1 MPCADR
7 ASGERGIRFACVIHG
22 HVARGPEA
30 PDVKYQ
36 GGCFMRYSVTVALVL
51 LLVSPFSASA
61 QLVGNPACPGEDVFY
76 DPGHGEDI
84 IVPNGYKVEVFA
96 RDLNMP
102 TDIAFAHGRAYVLES
117 GTGLPGRCNNN
128 ELPAFGGKFSASNP
142 FTPDLLIFNMAG
154 HLLAGPLGKPTA
166 TGGG

>member
-1 MPCADR
+1 M
-7 ASGERGIRFACVIHG
+7 RFRTI
-22 HVARGPEA
+22 
-30 PDVKYQ
+30 
-36 GGCFMRYSVTVALVL
+36 VALLVVL
-51 LLVSPFSASA
+51 VAPSLASA

-76 DPGHGEDI
+76 NPGHGEDI
-84 IVPNGYKVEVFA
+84 LLPNGYKVEVFIK
-96 RDLNMP
+96 DLNMP

-154 HLLAGPLGKPTA
+154 QPVAGPFGKPTA
-166 TGGG
+166 GGGGFQPDGPAIGLAFEHNFF